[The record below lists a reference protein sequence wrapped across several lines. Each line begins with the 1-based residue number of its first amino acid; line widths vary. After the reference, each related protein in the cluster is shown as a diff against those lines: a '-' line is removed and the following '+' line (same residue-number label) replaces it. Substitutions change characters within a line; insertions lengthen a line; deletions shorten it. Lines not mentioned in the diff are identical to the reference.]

1 MKHRLVTW
9 GIYSKFKVLDMGIKM
24 NKKYLL
30 FVALFFSINSY
41 ADDFETEPNNSKEE
55 ADPIFSGIPMNASIF
70 GTGDKDWFFF
80 ETKQSDVLS
89 ITPNK
94 RVGISI
100 YDNKENLL
108 YNENNVF
115 GKNTVKIGI
124 SEAGKYFVVM
134 RHSTSE
140 EDYSVLMNLEN
151 TDPHSTPDISS
162 GTVSLNL
169 DIHMPS
175 LDYQSLAGNQNIW
188 ADFSYSGLNGEGEH
202 IWVLKKY
209 GANE

>member
-1 MKHRLVTW
+1 
-9 GIYSKFKVLDMGIKM
+9 M

-41 ADDFETEPNNSKEE
+41 ADDFETEPNNSKQE
-55 ADPIFSGIPMNASIF
+55 ADPIVFDVPINGNIYGSEK
-70 GTGDKDWFFF
+70 DDWFSFDV
-80 ETKQSDVLS
+80 KGSNVLS
-89 ITPNK
+89 IITSSQWEDISVFDDKKNLLYKETAVTKNEPML
-94 RVGISI
+94 VGIS
-100 YDNKENLL
+100 
-108 YNENNVF
+108 
-115 GKNTVKIGI
+115 G
-124 SEAGKYFVVM
+124 AGKYFI
-134 RHSTSE
+134 RIEGGLGIRS
-140 EDYSVLMNLEN
+140 DYTLTIGLEN
-151 TDPHSTPDISS
+151 VEPHSNPAISS